1 MFLPQAL
8 KPFVEKLVKAQQNL
22 VAKLATDAER
32 FLKERDADGVE
43 RKRAGEL
50 EEEAGLALLR
60 AHRGFPRSRKMMKN
74 WKHDWSRSGK
84 QKWTWKGDNSP
95 TVGARELLK
104 ESWNKR

>member
-1 MFLPQAL
+1 MPNRGDVITGADAL
-8 KPFVEKLVKAQQNL
+8 EIKQYVKKAAGRI
-22 VAKLATDAER
+22 AKLEKQLE
-32 FLKERDADGVE
+32 FLAN
-43 RKRAGEL
+43 A
-50 EEEAGLALLR
+50 
-60 AHRGFPRSRKMMKN
+60 KN